1 MLEVEFHTAEIFTP
15 LVALYIYIYLEGQNA
30 DKSGIF
36 HLDSCNRKNSYDGL
50 PTDEECNYSGV
61 VLHVQEKWGIHKSL
75 ASSL

>member
-1 MLEVEFHTAEIFTP
+1 MP
-15 LVALYIYIYLEGQNA
+15 

-50 PTDEECNYSGV
+50 PMDEECNYSGV

>member
-1 MLEVEFHTAEIFTP
+1 MLEVEFHTAEMFCSLI
-15 LVALYIYIYLEGQNA
+15 YIYIYIWRVKMP

-61 VLHVQEKWGIHKSL
+61 VLHVQ
-75 ASSL
+75 

>member
-1 MLEVEFHTAEIFTP
+1 MLEVEFHTVEMFGS
-15 LVALYIYIYLEGQNA
+15 LIYIWRVKMP

-75 ASSL
+75 TSSL

>member
-15 LVALYIYIYLEGQNA
+15 LVALYIYIWRVKMP

-75 ASSL
+75 TSSL

>member
-1 MLEVEFHTAEIFTP
+1 MP
-15 LVALYIYIYLEGQNA
+15 

-61 VLHVQEKWGIHKSL
+61 VLHVQ
-75 ASSL
+75 

>member
-1 MLEVEFHTAEIFTP
+1 MP
-15 LVALYIYIYLEGQNA
+15 
-30 DKSGIF
+30 DKSGFF

-50 PTDEECNYSGV
+50 PTDEECNYSGM